1 MNAIFQS
8 TEQALHVSFLVMS
21 VPAMGDNKFRR
32 FLIQMLEAAFDD
44 GLSDG
49 DIKTKEKWFAQLI
62 GTPSGTIDFSGLN
75 QLEIR
80 GQCAM
85 ITAAVR
91 DRLPSTESAALLA
104 RYGIG
109 DDQQKGV
116 VRLAL
121 HARRSCGLGLKAC
134 GKLTA
139 RHYLPQSRREALS
152 FRDLADEFK
161 VTKDKMHRAAIWMTK
176 HYSALER
183 LAVGRLD
190 PQFKA
195 QGVVS
200 TEEFHA
206 DVTLR
211 REPLAASV

>member
-21 VPAMGDNKFRR
+21 VPAMGDNKFRK
-32 FLIQMLEAAFDD
+32 FLIQMLESASDD
-44 GLSDG
+44 GLSDW
-49 DIKTKEKWFAQLI
+49 DIKTKGKWLEQLI

-109 DDQQKGV
+109 DDQQKGI

-121 HARRSCGLGLKAC
+121 HARRSCGLGVRAC

-139 RHYLPQSRREALS
+139 RHYLPTSRRDSLS

-183 LAVGRLD
+183 LAVSRLD

-195 QGVVS
+195 QGVVG

-206 DVTLR
+206 DVMPR
-211 REPLAASV
+211 REPLVTSD